1 MMPPAAAGGVPTRA
15 VPLGPTSAACRSGMW
30 IHTLFF
36 WEHHPM
42 VTKTD
47 PLADVSVTPPAPE
60 AVVAPTTTLTAS
72 AIADEAPAS
81 GTVASGTADE
91 GAVADERERHAH
103 TIIRNHV
110 LLATGAAVIPVAFLD
125 TAALAAVQLRLLKEL
140 SEVYGVSF
148 RADLGK
154 EAVGTLFASVAPAL
168 LSGGILGSA
177 VIGAA
182 LRSVP
187 VIGTVTRFATLPLF
201 HAAFTYAL
209 GKVFQQHF
217 ASGGTFLTFDP
228 EKVKTYFRQKYEEA
242 RNRKGVV
249 EPDAVAA

>member
-1 MMPPAAAGGVPTRA
+1 MMPPATAGGVPTRA

-30 IHTLFF
+30 THTLFF

-47 PLADVSVTPPAPE
+47 PLADEGVTPPAPD
-60 AVVAPTTTLTAS
+60 AVVAPTPTLTAS
-72 AIADEAPAS
+72 ATADEAPAS
-81 GTVASGTADE
+81 DTAAAEGT
-91 GAVADERERHAH
+91 VADERERHAH

-228 EKVKTYFRQKYEEA
+228 EKVKAYFRQKYEEA

>member
-1 MMPPAAAGGVPTRA
+1 MVAKKDPQAGDGV
-15 VPLGPTSAACRSGMW
+15 
-30 IHTLFF
+30 
-36 WEHHPM
+36 
-42 VTKTD
+42 
-47 PLADVSVTPPAPE
+47 PE
-60 AVVAPTTTLTAS
+60 AVVDPTPAQTATAPETVSTKSVS
-72 AIADEAPAS
+72 AEAAAPLADEAPAE
-81 GTVASGTADE
+81 GTTATS
-91 GAVADERERHAH
+91 ADAERERHAH

-140 SEVYGVSF
+140 SDVYGVSF

-154 EAVGTLFASVAPAL
+154 EAVATLLASVAPAL

-182 LRSVP
+182 LRAVP
-187 VIGTVTRFATLPLF
+187 VVGTVARFATLPLF

-242 RNRKGVV
+242 RSRKTVV
-249 EPDAVAA
+249 EPEPVAA